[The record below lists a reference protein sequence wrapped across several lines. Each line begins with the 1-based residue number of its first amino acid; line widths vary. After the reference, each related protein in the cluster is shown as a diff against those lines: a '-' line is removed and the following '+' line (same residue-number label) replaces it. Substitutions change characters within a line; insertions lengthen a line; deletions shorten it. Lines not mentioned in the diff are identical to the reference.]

1 MSTNGANLSSTPHE
15 IVTIAIK
22 QTANKFNAVGRE
34 LLHGVPAGPALCKS
48 FLGLEHFRLR
58 HVSSLALDNRINR
71 FRCKMTTR
79 AKTAAAEE
87 VAAIEELMGDLEKR
101 LRRLSG
107 SAKREASGASDDIGE
122 FVSDALDRIMGRV
135 RESAAGVSQSVT
147 DEAKRFSGDAF
158 RKLTDEVENRPLLML
173 GIAAGIGFLAG
184 LANRR

>member
-1 MSTNGANLSSTPHE
+1 
-15 IVTIAIK
+15 
-22 QTANKFNAVGRE
+22 
-34 LLHGVPAGPALCKS
+34 
-48 FLGLEHFRLR
+48 
-58 HVSSLALDNRINR
+58 
-71 FRCKMTTR
+71 MTTR
-79 AKTAAAEE
+79 AKTATAEE
-87 VAAIEELMGDLEKR
+87 VAAIEELVSDLEKR

-122 FVSDALDRIMGRV
+122 FVSDALDRIMSRV

-184 LANRR
+184 LANRRSGHADRSHRLRSPGWPDRTPSGAYGCDRAVRPRCHLPVYRRRISGGPGALRNC